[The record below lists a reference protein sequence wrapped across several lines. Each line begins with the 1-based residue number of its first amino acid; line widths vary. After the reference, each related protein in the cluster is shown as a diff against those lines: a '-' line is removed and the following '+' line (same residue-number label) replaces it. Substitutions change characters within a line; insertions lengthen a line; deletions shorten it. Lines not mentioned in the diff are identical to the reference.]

1 MFYIYQQKCT
11 TCFCMPHMNLQKM
24 ECCVF
29 LYALHKSTKNILYLY
44 ELSLCPTCVPKDTHM
59 IFMSYINQRKSWH
72 VLKTY
77 WYPTFICFRMF
88 YINLRK
94 TWHIFIN
101 FCMSYMYLRKCTC
114 FCMSYINQRK
124 SWHFH
129 VPHLHKEIY
138 YMFLYILHKSTTIM
152 ACPQK
157 LLHVPEEI

>member
-77 WYPTFICFRMF
+77 WYPTFICFSMF

-94 TWHIFIN
+94 QKNMAYF
-101 FCMSYMYLRKCTC
+101 YQLLYVL
-114 FCMSYINQRK
+114 
-124 SWHFH
+124 H
-129 VPHLHKEIY
+129 VPKEM
-138 YMFLYILHKSTTIM
+138 YMFLYVLHKSTKIM
-152 ACPQK
+152 AFSCPTFT
-157 LLHVPEEI
+157 

>member
-59 IFMSYINQRKSWH
+59 IFMSYINQRKSCY

-94 TWHIFIN
+94 QKN
-101 FCMSYMYLRKCTC
+101 MAYL
-114 FCMSYINQRK
+114 YQLLYVL
-124 SWHFH
+124 H
-129 VPHLHKEIY
+129 VPKEM
-138 YMFLYILHKSTTIM
+138 YMFLYVLHKSTKIM
-152 ACPQK
+152 AFSCPTF
-157 LLHVPEEI
+157 I